1 MESNKQMGKIILE
14 FNSEEESNDARTA
27 LDGYKWKAAM
37 WELDQ
42 KLRNT
47 TKYSESVIDGE
58 PQASELE
65 RDIAEKYR
73 EILRDILNDN
83 NLKLD

>member
-1 MESNKQMGKIILE
+1 MGKIILE
-14 FNSEEESNDARTA
+14 FDSQEEANDARTA

-42 KLRNT
+42 KLRQT
-47 TKYSESVIDGE
+47 TKYAVSVIHSESE
-58 PQASELE
+58 APEFEQ
-65 RDIAEKYR
+65 DIAEKYR
-73 EILRDILNDN
+73 EMIRDILNDN

>member
-1 MESNKQMGKIILE
+1 MGKIILE
-14 FNSEEESNDARTA
+14 FDTEEESNDARTA
-27 LDGYKWKAAM
+27 LDGYKWKHAM

-47 TKYSESVIDGE
+47 TKYFESVIDGE

-65 RDIAEKYR
+65 RNIAEKYR
-73 EILRDILNDN
+73 EMIRDILNDN

>member
-1 MESNKQMGKIILE
+1 MGKIILE
-14 FNSEEESNDARTA
+14 FDTEEEANDARTA
-27 LDGYKWKAAM
+27 LDGYKWKHAM

-47 TKYSESVIDGE
+47 TKYFESVIDGE

-65 RDIAEKYR
+65 RNIAEKYR
-73 EILRDILNDN
+73 EMIRDILNDN

>member
-1 MESNKQMGKIILE
+1 MGKIILE
-14 FNSEEESNDARTA
+14 FDSQEEAEDAKTA
-27 LDGYKWKAAM
+27 SDGWRWKHTM

-65 RDIAEKYR
+65 RNIAEKYR
-73 EILRDILNDN
+73 EMIRDLLNDN

>member
-1 MESNKQMGKIILE
+1 MGKIILE
-14 FNSEEESNDARTA
+14 FDSQEEAEDAKTA
-27 LDGYKWKAAM
+27 SDGWRWKHTM

-47 TKYSESVIDGE
+47 TKYSEIVIDGE

-65 RDIAEKYR
+65 RNIAEKYR
-73 EILRDILNDN
+73 EMIRDLLNDN
-83 NLKLD
+83 NLKLE

>member
-1 MESNKQMGKIILE
+1 
-14 FNSEEESNDARTA
+14 
-27 LDGYKWKAAM
+27 M

-47 TKYSESVIDGE
+47 TKYSQSVIH
-58 PQASELE
+58 SESE
-65 RDIAEKYR
+65 APEFEQNIAEKYR
-73 EILRDILNDN
+73 EIIRDILNDN

>member
-1 MESNKQMGKIILE
+1 MGKIILE
-14 FNSEEESNDARTA
+14 FDSQEEAEDAKTA
-27 LDGYKWKAAM
+27 SDGWRWKHTM

-47 TKYSESVIDGE
+47 TKYGHSVINSE
-58 PQASELE
+58 AESASTEE

-73 EILRDILNDN
+73 EMIRDILNDN
-83 NLKLD
+83 HLNLE